1 MTTPTLI
8 TAFNDHFMEFVNDIH
23 EVFPNDVDILSAKN
37 SFSMIRKM
45 NPKLLIKSWDSLVV
59 GKYQSAI
66 EAGDL
71 SFFMNKDYTNDLNDV
86 PNNPNAERITS
97 AIDRLRTPI
106 KSMSADNQA
115 KIIKYIQNLTKIS
128 SLYNMS
134 Q

>member
-1 MTTPTLI
+1 MTTPTLL

-23 EVFPNDVDILSAKN
+23 EVFPDDVDILSAKN
-37 SFSMIRKM
+37 SFSMVRKM
-45 NPKLLIKSWDSLVV
+45 NPKILIKSWDSLVV

-71 SFFMNKDYTNDLNDV
+71 SFFMNKDYTRDLQDV
-86 PNNPNAERITS
+86 PNNPNAERIVS

-128 SLYNMS
+128 NLYNMT

>member
-71 SFFMNKDYTNDLNDV
+71 SFFMNKDYTNDLKDV
-86 PNNPNAERITS
+86 PNNPNADRIVS

-106 KSMSADNQA
+106 KSMSVDNQA

-128 SLYNMS
+128 NLYNMT

>member
-1 MTTPTLI
+1 MTTPTLL

-23 EVFPNDVDILSAKN
+23 EVFPDDVDILSAKN
-37 SFSMIRKM
+37 SFSMVRKM

-71 SFFMNKDYTNDLNDV
+71 SFFMDKDYTRDLQDV
-86 PNNPNAERITS
+86 PNNPNAERIVS

-106 KSMSADNQA
+106 KSMSPDNQA
-115 KIIKYIQNLTKIS
+115 KIMKYIQNLTKIS
-128 SLYNMS
+128 NLYNMS

>member
-1 MTTPTLI
+1 MTTPTLL

-23 EVFPNDVDILSAKN
+23 EVFPDDVDILSAKN
-37 SFSMIRKM
+37 SFSMVRKM

-71 SFFMNKDYTNDLNDV
+71 SFFMNKDYTNDLQDV
-86 PNNPNAERITS
+86 PNNPNAERIVS

-115 KIIKYIQNLTKIS
+115 KIMKYIQNLTKIS
-128 SLYNMS
+128 NLYNMT

>member
-1 MTTPTLI
+1 MTTPTLL

-23 EVFPNDVDILSAKN
+23 EVFPDDVDILSAKN
-37 SFSMIRKM
+37 SFSMVRKM

-71 SFFMNKDYTNDLNDV
+71 SFFMNKDYTNDLQAV
-86 PNNPNAERITS
+86 PNNPNAERIVS
-97 AIDRLRTPI
+97 AIDRLRMPI
-106 KSMSADNQA
+106 KSMSSDNQA
-115 KIIKYIQNLTKIS
+115 KIMKYIQNLTKIS
-128 SLYNMS
+128 NLYNMS

>member
-1 MTTPTLI
+1 MTTPTLL

-37 SFSMIRKM
+37 SFSMVRKM
-45 NPKLLIKSWDSLVV
+45 NPKILIKSWDSLVV

-71 SFFMNKDYTNDLNDV
+71 SFFMNKDYTRDLQDV
-86 PNNPNAERITS
+86 PNNPNAERIVS
-97 AIDRLRTPI
+97 AIDRLRAPI
-106 KSMSADNQA
+106 KTMSPDNQA
-115 KIIKYIQNLTKIS
+115 KIMKYIQNLTKIS
-128 SLYNMS
+128 NLYNMT

>member
-1 MTTPTLI
+1 MTTPTLL

-37 SFSMIRKM
+37 SFSMVRKM
-45 NPKLLIKSWDSLVV
+45 NPKILIKSWDSLVV

-71 SFFMNKDYTNDLNDV
+71 SFFMNKDYTHDLQDV
-86 PNNPNAERITS
+86 PNNPNAERIVS

-115 KIIKYIQNLTKIS
+115 KIMKYIQNLTKIS
-128 SLYNMS
+128 NLYNMT

>member
-1 MTTPTLI
+1 MTTPTLL

-37 SFSMIRKM
+37 SFSMVRKM

-71 SFFMNKDYTNDLNDV
+71 SFFMNKDYTSDLKDV

-106 KSMSADNQA
+106 KSMSPDNQA

-128 SLYNMS
+128 NLYNMT

>member
-1 MTTPTLI
+1 MTTPTLL

-37 SFSMIRKM
+37 SFSMVRKM

-71 SFFMNKDYTNDLNDV
+71 SFFMNKDYTRDLQDV
-86 PNNPNAERITS
+86 PNNPNAERIVS

-106 KSMSADNQA
+106 KSMSLDNQA

-128 SLYNMS
+128 NLYNMS

>member
-1 MTTPTLI
+1 MTTPTLL

-23 EVFPNDVDILSAKN
+23 EVFPDDVDILSAKN
-37 SFSMIRKM
+37 SFSMVRKM
-45 NPKLLIKSWDSLVV
+45 NPKILIKSWDSLVV

-71 SFFMNKDYTNDLNDV
+71 SFFMNKDYTHDLQDV
-86 PNNPNAERITS
+86 PNNPNAERIVS

-115 KIIKYIQNLTKIS
+115 KIMKYIQNLTKIS
-128 SLYNMS
+128 NLYNMT

>member
-1 MTTPTLI
+1 MTTPTLL

-23 EVFPNDVDILSAKN
+23 EVFPDDVDILSAKN
-37 SFSMIRKM
+37 SFSMVRKM

-71 SFFMNKDYTNDLNDV
+71 SFFMNKDYTSDLKDV
-86 PNNPNAERITS
+86 PNNPNAERIVS

-106 KSMSADNQA
+106 KSMSSDNQA

-128 SLYNMS
+128 NLYNMT

>member
-1 MTTPTLI
+1 MTTPTLL

-37 SFSMIRKM
+37 SFSMVRKM

-71 SFFMNKDYTNDLNDV
+71 SFFMNKDYTRDLQDV
-86 PNNPNAERITS
+86 PNNPNAERIVS

-106 KSMSADNQA
+106 KSMSVDNQA

-128 SLYNMS
+128 NLYNMS

>member
-1 MTTPTLI
+1 MTTPTLL

-23 EVFPNDVDILSAKN
+23 EVFPDDVDILSAKN
-37 SFSMIRKM
+37 SFSMVRKM

-71 SFFMNKDYTNDLNDV
+71 SFFMNKDYTHDLQDV
-86 PNNPNAERITS
+86 PNNPNAERIVS

-106 KSMSADNQA
+106 KSMSPDNQA
-115 KIIKYIQNLTKIS
+115 KIMKYIQNLTKIS
-128 SLYNMS
+128 NLYNMS

>member
-1 MTTPTLI
+1 MTNPTLL

-23 EVFPNDVDILSAKN
+23 EVFPDDVDILSAKN
-37 SFSMIRKM
+37 SFSMVRKM

-71 SFFMNKDYTNDLNDV
+71 SFFMNKDYTNDLQAV
-86 PNNPNAERITS
+86 PNNANSERIVS
-97 AIDRLRTPI
+97 AIDRLRMPI
-106 KSMSADNQA
+106 KSMSSDNQA
-115 KIIKYIQNLTKIS
+115 KIMKYIQNLTKIS
-128 SLYNMS
+128 NLYNMS

>member
-1 MTTPTLI
+1 MTTPTLL

-23 EVFPNDVDILSAKN
+23 EVFPDDVDILSAKN
-37 SFSMIRKM
+37 SFSMVRKM

-71 SFFMNKDYTNDLNDV
+71 SFFMNKDYTRDLQDV
-86 PNNPNAERITS
+86 PNNPNAERIVS

-106 KSMSADNQA
+106 KSMSVDNQA

-128 SLYNMS
+128 NLYNMT

>member
-1 MTTPTLI
+1 MTTPTLL

-23 EVFPNDVDILSAKN
+23 EVFPDDVDILSAKN
-37 SFSMIRKM
+37 SFSMVRKM

-71 SFFMNKDYTNDLNDV
+71 SFFMNKDYTNDLKDV
-86 PNNPNAERITS
+86 PNNPNADRIVS

-106 KSMSADNQA
+106 KSMSVDNQA

-128 SLYNMS
+128 NLYNMT

>member
-1 MTTPTLI
+1 MTTPTLL

-23 EVFPNDVDILSAKN
+23 EVFPDDVDILSAKN
-37 SFSMIRKM
+37 SFSMVRKM

-66 EAGDL
+66 ESGDL
-71 SFFMNKDYTNDLNDV
+71 SFFMNKDYTNDLKDV
-86 PNNPNAERITS
+86 PNNPNAERIVS

-106 KSMSADNQA
+106 KSMSPDNQA
-115 KIIKYIQNLTKIS
+115 KIMKYIQNLTKIS
-128 SLYNMS
+128 NLYNMT

>member
-1 MTTPTLI
+1 MTTPTLL

-23 EVFPNDVDILSAKN
+23 EVFPDDVDILSAKN
-37 SFSMIRKM
+37 SFSMVRKM

-71 SFFMNKDYTNDLNDV
+71 SFFMNKDYTNDLQAV
-86 PNNPNAERITS
+86 PNNPNAERIVS

-106 KSMSADNQA
+106 KSMSTDNQA
-115 KIIKYIQNLTKIS
+115 KIMKYIQNLTKIS
-128 SLYNMS
+128 NLYNMT

>member
-1 MTTPTLI
+1 MTTPTLL

-37 SFSMIRKM
+37 SFTMVRKM
-45 NPKLLIKSWDSLVV
+45 NPKILIKSWDSLVV

-71 SFFMNKDYTNDLNDV
+71 SFFMNKDYTRDLQDV
-86 PNNPNAERITS
+86 PNNPNAERIVS

-106 KSMSADNQA
+106 KSMSPDNQA
-115 KIIKYIQNLTKIS
+115 KIMKYIQNLTKIS
-128 SLYNMS
+128 NLYNMT

>member
-1 MTTPTLI
+1 MTTPTLL

-23 EVFPNDVDILSAKN
+23 EVFPDDVDILSAKN
-37 SFSMIRKM
+37 SFSMVRKI
-45 NPKLLIKSWDSLVV
+45 NPKILIKSWDSLVV

-71 SFFMNKDYTNDLNDV
+71 SFFMNKDYTGDLQDV
-86 PNNPNAERITS
+86 PNNQNAERIVS

-106 KSMSADNQA
+106 KSMSPDNQA
-115 KIIKYIQNLTKIS
+115 KIMKYIQNLTKIS
-128 SLYNMS
+128 NLYNMT

>member
-1 MTTPTLI
+1 MTTPTLL

-23 EVFPNDVDILSAKN
+23 EVFPDDVDILSAKN
-37 SFSMIRKM
+37 SFSMVRKI
-45 NPKLLIKSWDSLVV
+45 NPKILIKSWDSLVV

-71 SFFMNKDYTNDLNDV
+71 SFFMNKDYTNDLQAV
-86 PNNPNAERITS
+86 PNNPNAERIVS

-106 KSMSADNQA
+106 KSMSPDNQA
-115 KIIKYIQNLTKIS
+115 KIMKYIQNLTKIS
-128 SLYNMS
+128 NLYNMT

>member
-23 EVFPNDVDILSAKN
+23 EVFPDDVDILSAKN
-37 SFSMIRKM
+37 SFSMVRKM

-59 GKYQSAI
+59 GKYQGAI
-66 EAGDL
+66 ESGDL
-71 SFFMNKDYTNDLNDV
+71 SFFMNKDYTNDLQDV
-86 PNNPNAERITS
+86 PNNPNAERIVS

-106 KSMSADNQA
+106 KSMSPDNQA
-115 KIIKYIQNLTKIS
+115 KIMKYIQNLTKIS
-128 SLYNMS
+128 NLYNMT

>member
-1 MTTPTLI
+1 MTTPTLL

-37 SFSMIRKM
+37 SFSMVRKM
-45 NPKLLIKSWDSLVV
+45 NPKILIKSWDSLVV

-66 EAGDL
+66 ESGDL
-71 SFFMNKDYTNDLNDV
+71 SFFMNKDYTHDLQDV
-86 PNNPNAERITS
+86 PNNPNAERIVS

-115 KIIKYIQNLTKIS
+115 KIMKYIQNLTKIS
-128 SLYNMS
+128 NLYNMT

>member
-1 MTTPTLI
+1 MTTPTLL

-37 SFSMIRKM
+37 SFTMVRKM
-45 NPKLLIKSWDSLVV
+45 NPKILIKSWDSLVV

-71 SFFMNKDYTNDLNDV
+71 SFFMNKDYTNDLKDV
-86 PNNPNAERITS
+86 PNNPNAERIVS

-128 SLYNMS
+128 NLYNMT

>member
-1 MTTPTLI
+1 
-8 TAFNDHFMEFVNDIH
+8 
-23 EVFPNDVDILSAKN
+23 
-37 SFSMIRKM
+37 
-45 NPKLLIKSWDSLVV
+45 
-59 GKYQSAI
+59 
-66 EAGDL
+66 L
-71 SFFMNKDYTNDLNDV
+71 SFFMDKDYTRDLQDV

-106 KSMSADNQA
+106 KTMSADNQA

>member
-23 EVFPNDVDILSAKN
+23 EVFPDDVDILSAKN
-37 SFSMIRKM
+37 SFSMVRKM

-86 PNNPNAERITS
+86 PNNPNAERIVS
-97 AIDRLRTPI
+97 AIDRLRAPI
-106 KSMSADNQA
+106 KSMSSDNQA

-128 SLYNMS
+128 NLYNMT

>member
-66 EAGDL
+66 ESGDL
-71 SFFMNKDYTNDLNDV
+71 SFFMNKDYTHDLQDV

-106 KSMSADNQA
+106 KSMSPDNQA
-115 KIIKYIQNLTKIS
+115 KIMKYIQNLTKIS
-128 SLYNMS
+128 NLYNMT

>member
-1 MTTPTLI
+1 MTTPTLL

-23 EVFPNDVDILSAKN
+23 EVFPDDVDILSAKN
-37 SFSMIRKM
+37 SFSMVRKM
-45 NPKLLIKSWDSLVV
+45 NPKILIKSWDSLVV

-71 SFFMNKDYTNDLNDV
+71 SFFMNKDYTHDLQDV
-86 PNNPNAERITS
+86 PNNPNAERIVS

-106 KSMSADNQA
+106 KTMSPDNQA
-115 KIIKYIQNLTKIS
+115 KIMKYIQNLTKIS
-128 SLYNMS
+128 NLYNMS

>member
-1 MTTPTLI
+1 MTTPTLL

-23 EVFPNDVDILSAKN
+23 EVFPDDVDILSAKN
-37 SFSMIRKM
+37 SFSMVRKM
-45 NPKLLIKSWDSLVV
+45 NPKILIKSWDSLVV

-71 SFFMNKDYTNDLNDV
+71 SFFMNKDYTRDLQDV
-86 PNNPNAERITS
+86 PNNPNAERIVS

-106 KSMSADNQA
+106 KSMSPDNQA
-115 KIIKYIQNLTKIS
+115 KIMKYIQNLTKIS
-128 SLYNMS
+128 NLYNMT

>member
-23 EVFPNDVDILSAKN
+23 EVFPDDVDILSAKN
-37 SFSMIRKM
+37 SFSMVRKM

-71 SFFMNKDYTNDLNDV
+71 SFFMNKDYTKDLQDV
-86 PNNPNAERITS
+86 PNNPNAERIVS

-128 SLYNMS
+128 NLYNMS